1 MPVQGKKAVK
11 VPGLF
16 NSGFNETE
24 KLDNNEQNPDGIS

>member
-1 MPVQGKKAVK
+1 MPVQGEKTVK

-16 NSGFNETE
+16 DSFLNETE